1 MMYTQDS
8 FFTLTAIGQIGL
20 AVVSLALSTFLI
32 FAVFRLRLKPF
43 WHFISAC
50 VALWAFVWLSP
61 QVYYAYYRLLIV
73 GLPAQIVIQAPPG
86 VVDVVKLYGF
96 SSARTLSGLGQSLLG
111 WALLI
116 AVASKWLRRN
126 AAN

>member
-1 MMYTQDS
+1 MYTQDS

-20 AVVSLALSTFLI
+20 VVVSLGLSALLI
-32 FAVFRLRLKPF
+32 FAVSRLRLKPF
-43 WHFISAC
+43 WHVVSAC

-61 QVYYAYYRLLIV
+61 QIYYAYYRILID
-73 GLPAQIVIQAPPG
+73 GLPAQIVVKAPPG
-86 VVDVVKLYGF
+86 VVDVVRLYGF
-96 SSARTLSGLGQSLLG
+96 ASAGTLSGLGQSLLG